1 MVWECKDAWERGF
14 LHAQEYALKK
24 GDLEVPNAHV
34 CADGYRLGKWI
45 SNQRCAY
52 MGIATKRLTEK
63 SGNKRKVEG
72 KRYPGRIVALPHP
85 VQGYWL

>member
-1 MVWECKDAWERGF
+1 MPPYNQYPCTG
-14 LHAQEYALKK
+14 
-24 GDLEVPNAHV
+24 V

-63 SGNKRKVEG
+63 QIRRLEEIGMVWSVGQCQLANA
-72 KRYPGRIVALPHP
+72 PFLLPARWCCSQTP
-85 VQGYWL
+85 SFFPFPAV